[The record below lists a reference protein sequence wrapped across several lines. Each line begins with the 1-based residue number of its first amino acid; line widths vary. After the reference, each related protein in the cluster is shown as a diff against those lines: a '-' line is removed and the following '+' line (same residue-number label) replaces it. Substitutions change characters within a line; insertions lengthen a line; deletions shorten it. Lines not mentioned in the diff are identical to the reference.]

1 MIAGTKDR
9 NYGRDRAV
17 HALLV
22 VLLTAAAL
30 APFVHLVITLVA
42 NYYSAL
48 YYDSW
53 SSFYRLAKYM
63 RGNSGL
69 GEYFFSQQN
78 EARPAFPR
86 LLLLLVHKVTRD
98 LTIDV
103 VLNVT
108 SAVGTAVVTLLLLR
122 KTNRDMSRVG
132 LLAGAILFN
141 LTFFSLAQWQNW
153 NWRNQLIMLLP
164 NFFLALGWLINL
176 SSLRP
181 LRRAFLISLCSAAAT
196 FSFAN
201 GMFQWFLA
209 PPLTFGL
216 ERKIKLRVWGLH
228 AGAALLCL
236 FIYFRDYGRPGGH
249 DPVSALAFPGRIAVY
264 YFTWLGSSLS
274 SGALP
279 VAIAWGGL
287 LFLTFLILIYQCAM
301 RWRNEGLQ
309 TAWLPWISMGCYALI
324 SGGVTA
330 LSRSHIGL
338 EQALRPRYCTISQ
351 WLIVS
356 IIGLGATLLQQSGAQ
371 GSPQTK
377 RRTAFM
383 ALLAACFLCFHARH
397 DSYAATEWAA
407 FAEKMRFEKQSFGL
421 EESNP
426 GQLWTFDHPQRQLV
440 LAAYKLM
447 QEVGFLRDTFHSSEV
462 LDLLAAHAWGR
473 WNDGELEIASYSPFR
488 EIRCRG
494 WSVGGG
500 PGAGNRVLLV
510 LLEPS
515 GKVLAVA
522 DGSIEKQRPD
532 VMRYK
537 KPSSPALAG
546 FDLRAQLPKLEPG
559 RYQAVAFR
567 YGPDER
573 VYRTIGSPQP
583 VQIGK

>member
-1 MIAGTKDR
+1 MIAGSKDR

-22 VLLTAAAL
+22 VLLAAVAL

-53 SSFYRLAKYM
+53 SSFYHLAEYM

-69 GEYFFSQQN
+69 GEYLFSQQN

-103 VLNVT
+103 VLNVS

-141 LTFFSLAQWQNW
+141 LTFFSLAQCENW

-201 GMFQWFLA
+201 GMFQWFLV

-249 DPVSALAFPGRIAVY
+249 DPVSTLAFPGRIAVY

-287 LFLTFLILIYQCAM
+287 LFLTFLVLICQCAM

-309 TAWLPWISMGCYALI
+309 TAWLPWVSMGCYALI

-371 GSPQTK
+371 GNPQTK
-377 RRTAFM
+377 RKTAFM
-383 ALLAACFLCFHARH
+383 ALLAACFLCSHARH

-407 FAEKMRFEKQSFGL
+407 FAERMRFEKQSFGL

-426 GQLWTFDHPQRQLV
+426 GQLWTFDHPDRHLVLTAYAEMRQL
-440 LAAYKLM
+440 
-447 QEVGFLRDTFHSSEV
+447 GFFGDCFHSSRI
-462 LDLLAAHAWGR
+462 LPLLAGHETGR
-473 WNDGELEIASYSPFR
+473 WNDGEVSLATCLPFR
-488 EIRCRG
+488 EMTCRG
-494 WSVGGG
+494 WSIGGDAA
-500 PGAGNRVLLV
+500 AGNRVLVV
-510 LLEPS
+510 LLMPT
-515 GKVLAVA
+515 GKVLAVG
-522 DGSIEKQRPD
+522 DGPIDRIRRD
-532 VMRYK
+532 ILRYG
-537 KPSSPALAG
+537 KPFSPALAG
-546 FDLRAQLPKLEPG
+546 FDLQFQIPKLEPG
-559 RYQAVAFR
+559 VYSLAAFR
-567 YGPDER
+567 YGKDER
-573 VYRTIGSPQP
+573 SYHPLGAPKEFEIR
-583 VQIGK
+583 K